1 MRKKGTRNMFR
12 DFEKTK
18 TTFFALNQK
27 PMKVFKVINKKKL
40 VIPKHFASQVSASV
54 LGKSEAPVSSKHC
67 NFVAIIYCIF

>member
-12 DFEKTK
+12 DFEKT
-18 TTFFALNQK
+18 FFALNKK
-27 PMKVFKVINKKKL
+27 PMRVFKVVNKKKL

-67 NFVAIIYCIF
+67 IFVAIIYCIF